1 MNRINETESPHAEL
15 RDALFNVVGIIA
27 LVFVV
32 AAALRLL
39 WALLKWQSPDTACL
53 VQQSLGLIC
62 N

>member
-15 RDALFNVVGIIA
+15 RDTLFNIVGIIA
-27 LVFVV
+27 LAFVV
-32 AAALRLL
+32 FTALRLL

>member
-15 RDALFNVVGIIA
+15 RDALFYFVGIIA
-27 LVFVV
+27 FAGVVFT
-32 AAALRLL
+32 ALRLL